1 MTLKF
6 FFVDKL
12 KKMAVMLPLNAA
24 IMSGVVWVINKF
36 GEHFYV
42 YAFVFVSAVVFIMMT
57 VYPEFIAP
65 LFDTYSPL
73 KDGELKTK
81 VIFNDL
87 AFKNNTSENKE
98 ALFKNFK
105 MKEHP
110 YGTLIS
116 LKRFLHMVEKFRGHA
131 LHDSEGFLTKIGQTL
146 TSFLKTN
153 GF

>member
-81 VIFNDL
+81 VSSTDSVFES
-87 AFKNNTSENKE
+87 A
-98 ALFKNFK
+98 
-105 MKEHP
+105 H
-110 YGTLIS
+110 
-116 LKRFLHMVEKFRGHA
+116 VE
-131 LHDSEGFLTKIGQTL
+131 
-146 TSFLKTN
+146 
-153 GF
+153 